1 MALLLDKKEVE
12 NNTLYRYYI
21 ENKNFDDCNF
31 VINYDK
37 NIDKYSLLNDNYN
50 LNSDI
55 MDSKKLSDILNIL
68 IEYKKE
74 KIFEFKLE
82 NLLHLNRTKK
92 FTKCIIDYYKLIDTF
107 QNYNHIKRNINI
119 IKELLLTPKQIF
131 NNIVNEIKKVN
142 SNTTYKHFIKPIKNN
157 PYKLHFNFCYDKIN
171 IVLLFEID
179 SLYYPLLPPK
189 IKLVSPSCD
198 GNIIFEINNIKDFK
212 LENWNPTVSISY
224 IIEKLGKE
232 LVKVKP
238 YLNTKTNNTFY
249 NKLSNLVALT
259 NITIK
264 PILNLSLDIMKL
276 KYVEKKQKTYW
287 EKGTGYGHRGN
298 VKWDIKAYQEEQK
311 KNKDNIIKDISEI
324 YKIVIE
330 DTKLL
335 NNNILN
341 SFVKQFINGM
351 SIIDFQNNNTYYN
364 IMLDFIM
371 LYVGNKINIFSNLYE
386 NILDFKD
393 NINIIKE
400 KDSNITLIYT
410 KLEDICSNINIIKEK
425 ITKDIK
431 SEDVKDN
438 TSNYLN
444 MVKKY
449 QYIESKVPSNYYYM
463 NKKDVIKT
471 KSMIRILGELQTLK
485 KSLPINYDTSIILR
499 YDKSNIQY
507 ASFFVVGPKD
517 TPYHNGIFEFHMRF
531 PGNYPNSNPLVN
543 LMTTG
548 NGSVRFNPNLY
559 NSGKVCLSLLGT
571 WSGSE
576 GESWNPSISTS
587 LQVLISIQSLI
598 FCEEP
603 YFNEPGYERER
614 GTKEGDKNN
623 KEYNEEKQIAT
634 IRWAI
639 NDMIKNP
646 ISSIK
651 NFTHEHF
658 RMKRDEINKT
668 TIKWLK
674 NCSSKYKNEMM
685 RVIDEMNILLHSL

>member
-1 MALLLDKKEVE
+1 MALLLDEKKIG

-21 ENKNFDDCNF
+21 ENKNFDNSNF

-37 NIDKYSLLNDNYN
+37 NIDRYSLLNDNYN
-50 LNSDI
+50 LNSKI
-55 MDSKKLSDILNIL
+55 MNCKKLTDILNIL
-68 IEYKKE
+68 NQYEQKE
-74 KIFEFKLE
+74 LFEFKLE
-82 NLLHLNRTKK
+82 NILHLNRTKK

-107 QNYNHIKRNINI
+107 QNYNHNKRNINI

-131 NNIVNEIKKVN
+131 NNIITEIKKVN
-142 SNTTYKHFIKPIKNN
+142 SNTTYKHFIKPIDNN
-157 PYKLHFNFCYDKIN
+157 PYKLHFNFCYDKFN

-189 IKLVSPSCD
+189 IKFISPSCD
-198 GNIIFEINNIKDFK
+198 GNIIFEINNMKDFK

-224 IIEKLGKE
+224 IIKKLGKE

-238 YLNTKTNNTFY
+238 YLNTKTNNVFY
-249 NKLSNLVALT
+249 NKLSNLVVLT

-311 KNKDNIIKDISEI
+311 KNKDNIIKDITEI
-324 YKIVIE
+324 YKLVIK
-330 DTKLL
+330 DIKLL
-335 NNNILN
+335 NNNILI
-341 SFVKQFINGM
+341 SFIKQFISSM
-351 SIIDFQNNNTYYN
+351 SIIDFQNNSTYYD
-364 IMLDFIM
+364 IMLDFMI
-371 LYVGNKINIFSNLYE
+371 LYVDNNINIFSNFSE
-386 NILDFKD
+386 IILDYK
-393 NINIIKE
+393 NNLHIIKD
-400 KDSNITLIYT
+400 KDSNIIKIYN
-410 KLEDICSNINIIKEK
+410 KLKYISSNINVIKEK
-425 ITKDIK
+425 KIK
-431 SEDVKDN
+431 EVKINNVKDH
-438 TSNYLN
+438 TINYLN

-449 QYIESKVPSNYYYM
+449 QYMESKVPSNYYYKD
-463 NKKDVIKT
+463 KKDVMKT
-471 KSMIRILGELQTLK
+471 KSMIRILGEFQTLK

-507 ASFFVVGPKD
+507 ASFFIVGPKD

-548 NGSVRFNPNLY
+548 NGTVRFNPNLY

-639 NDMIKNP
+639 NDMIKYP

-651 NFTHEHF
+651 NFIYEHF

-685 RVIDEMNILLHSL
+685 QVIDEMNILLHSL